1 MLTLSP
7 TPQGPW
13 GRGGNRKRATM
24 EHLPTHV
31 AAPRM
36 TPYVSKWP
44 SDQKEFGDGGGGH
57 QVPPGT
63 STATLVEAPPP
74 GGKSLPSRPDRLDHP
89 TPSLLV
95 ISMGN

>member
-13 GRGGNRKRATM
+13 GRGGNGKRATM

-44 SDQKEFGDGGGGH
+44 SDQKEFGDGGGGPF
-57 QVPPGT
+57 PPGT
-63 STATLVEAPPP
+63 STATFAEAPPP
-74 GGKSLPSRPDRLDHP
+74 GGKPSA
-89 TPSLLV
+89 T
-95 ISMGN
+95 